1 MSRRENPVP
10 TIKFIVSKI
19 LKCHKKEVLLKKE
32 LIKDLGADSMQ
43 VLQIIIA
50 VEREFRVEIDDER
63 LSGSVNG
70 SGLKVKHL
78 IDEVKLEVNAS
89 DAFKKTSLHAARAP
103 IIDENR
109 AIID

>member
-1 MSRRENPVP
+1 MTRRENPVP

-19 LKCHKKEVLLKKE
+19 LKCDKKEVLLRKE

-43 VLQIIIA
+43 VLQIII
-50 VEREFRVEIDDER
+50 VIEREFRVEFDDER
-63 LSGSVNG
+63 LGDSLNG
-70 SGLKVKHL
+70 GGITVRKL
-78 IDEVKLEVNAS
+78 IDEVKRRVHAS
-89 DAFKKTSLHAARAP
+89 DAFKRTVSHAARAP